1 MLTTRLRNAC
11 LVVLIWPAFC
21 LATPAFPG
29 AEGFGAQA
37 SGGRDG
43 RVLYVTTLDPDPNGQ
58 AAGSLNW
65 ALRQA
70 NSTVLFKVSGVID
83 AAARVRAPN
92 ITIAGQTSPGGIIV
106 RGLVCDGNYDRDDC
120 SNLIVRHI
128 RSRPALYRAVPL
140 GGEALDDALR
150 LDGIRNFI
158 IDRSSFAHAID
169 EVAQVS
175 WASQGTIQN
184 SILAE
189 TIGSHAE
196 LGGMLLNYSHP
207 DLPQDALSI
216 HHNLWFRLGGRLPEI
231 SCETS
236 AYPGDIGSFA
246 DCVAHPLRLELS
258 NNLQWDPGINIW
270 YTPNVNDNPDD
281 GPYRVDLNW
290 VGNYAQ
296 VRPTHDF
303 GLISIAV
310 LGVPQNRLFAADNRM
325 SRWPAYL
332 DWQLAYCCNDFALYG
347 PNTDLGSAELLAS
360 RHAFPAI
367 TYSAGDSLLAGLP
380 GRAGAFPHDPM
391 DRRIMARLASGQI
404 SLLDRA
410 VPEAEDAFELDFNP
424 LQPPAPPLDSDNDG
438 MPDAFE
444 VAHAHLGL
452 DPLLADHS
460 GGNLS
465 LSFTG
470 IAGYTNLECYLNRL
484 SDQLVAAGQVD
495 PDRVFG
501 NGFEDLS
508 P

>member
-21 LATPAFPG
+21 LAAPAFPG

-37 SGGRDG
+37 SGGRGG
-43 RVLYVTTLDPDPNGQ
+43 RVVYVTTLDPDPNGQ
-58 AAGSLNW
+58 TEGSLNW
-65 ALRQA
+65 ALRQP
-70 NSTVLFKVSGVID
+70 NSYVLFKVSGVIH
-83 AAARVRAPN
+83 AAAQVRAPN

-106 RGLVCDGNYDRDDC
+106 RGLVCDGHYDRDDC

-128 RSRPALYRAVPL
+128 RSRPALYRAVPA

-150 LDGIRNFI
+150 LDGIGNFI

-231 SCETS
+231 TCETS
-236 AYPGDIGSFA
+236 AYQGDPGSFA

-270 YTPNVNDNPDD
+270 YTPDVDANPIN

-290 VGNYAQ
+290 VGNYAV
-296 VRPTHDF
+296 VRETHSF
-303 GLISIAV
+303 GLISIEMLDVA
-310 LGVPQNRLFAADNRM
+310 QNRLFAADNRM
-325 SRWPAYL
+325 SRWPL
-332 DWQLAYCCNDFALYG
+332 WIDWQLAYCCNDFDQGG
-347 PNTDLGSAELLAS
+347 PNTDPGSAELLAS
-360 RHAFPAI
+360 RHAFPPIA
-367 TYSAGDSLLAGLP
+367 YSAGDSLLAGLP

-391 DRRIMARLASGQI
+391 DRRIMARLASGSILEQ
-404 SLLDRA
+404 DRA
-410 VPEAEDAFELDFNP
+410 VPETEDAFDLDFNP
-424 LQPPAPPLDSDNDG
+424 NSPPAPPPDSDNDG

-444 VAHAHLGL
+444 LAHAHLGL
-452 DPLLADHS
+452 DRLVPDHNGS
-460 GGNLS
+460 NLS

-470 IAGYTNLECYLNRL
+470 ITGYTNLECYLNRL
-484 SDQLVAAGQVD
+484 SDQLVAAAQVD